1 MKKCEQF
8 LKVHK
13 VESLL
18 QFNYSFSPLVS
29 LTDQLLFKVQETKS
43 LNLFGGFTT
52 LVRVHFVGVAGTG
65 SGEISERGSGET
77 TVTGSV
83 EICGSGSGR
92 VGLFPFRTGGAATDC
107 SLVTS
112 DGTFETTDCSLG
124 LRKCLFRR
132 IVSFPVFTKYD
143 LSDS

>member
-8 LKVHK
+8 HKVHK

-43 LNLFGGFTT
+43 LNLFGGFRT

-65 SGEISERGSGET
+65 YGEISGRGSGET

-83 EICGSGSGR
+83 
-92 VGLFPFRTGGAATDC
+92 
-107 SLVTS
+107 
-112 DGTFETTDCSLG
+112 
-124 LRKCLFRR
+124 
-132 IVSFPVFTKYD
+132 
-143 LSDS
+143 